1 MVFNVEPGIH
11 VERYGGTRLRPVRG
25 EGGGAVAAQAV

>member
-11 VERYGGTRLRPVRG
+11 VDRYGGTRLRPVRG
-25 EGGGAVAAQAV
+25 AVAAQVV